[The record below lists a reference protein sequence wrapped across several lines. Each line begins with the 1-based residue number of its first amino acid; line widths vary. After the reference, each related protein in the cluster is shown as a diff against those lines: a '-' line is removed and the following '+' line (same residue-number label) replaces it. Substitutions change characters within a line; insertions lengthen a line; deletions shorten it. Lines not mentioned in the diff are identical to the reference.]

1 MLSAGVSW
9 FGVGLAYI
17 TRKDIRHSAHESRLN
32 RYTDVLK
39 QALALNSAKWYKT
52 INPFLLAKELFVGKN
67 VHEAL
72 KQELHHLRDQYG
84 PIEFNVKRLR
94 EFGLVDHSLD
104 EMLLNP
110 DAKIEV
116 RTRPKTPFR
125 QTKNTVSEDEAR
137 RIKQAIREL
146 KDTMVGLGERFI
158 LLEGTSLLLRGVEAP
173 QRNPVQVGFDAVVH
187 GQYPD
192 FEKTWG
198 PVLADYFKSPEDVA
212 RAVGMLTE
220 LERAKV
226 AQTAKGGKAM
236 SPLGAWRLKRR
247 VDRHTRPTDRDTL
260 RKAGLPPQENH
271 GRRRGRH

>member
-72 KQELHHLRDQYG
+72 KQELAYLQNHYG
-84 PIEFNVKRLR
+84 PTQFNVDRLR
-94 EFGLVDHSLD
+94 KLGLVDHSLD

-116 RTRPKTPFR
+116 RTRPNTPFR
-125 QTKNTVSEDEAR
+125 QRKNTVSEYEAR
-137 RIKQAIREL
+137 LIERTIREL
-146 KDTMVGLGERFI
+146 KDTMVGLGERFN

-198 PVLADYFKSPEDVA
+198 PVLADYFNSPEDIVK
-212 RAVGMLTE
+212 AVGMLTE

-226 AQTAKGGKAM
+226 AQMAKDGRAM
-236 SPLGAWRLKRR
+236 SWLAARRLKQL
-247 VDRHTRPTDRDTL
+247 VDRHTRPTDRATL
-260 RKAGLPPQENH
+260 EKAGLPPQENH